1 MANTILSQA
10 QITEI
15 RAIIRTVTD
24 QFYVTPITYY
34 LRDARPDRW
43 GNKATGQGTET
54 ELLAMVEFPTDL
66 KDFAKE
72 MEAGVLPSNSV
83 KITMN
88 MDYLEEKGLI
98 NAEDGTH
105 IFEEGDFFETQGKSY
120 KVLFAGYDGPLE
132 QKNVLAIIIGEV
144 RV

>member
-24 QFYVTPITYY
+24 QFHITPITYY

-54 ELLAMVEFPTDL
+54 ELLAMVEYPSEL
-66 KDFAKE
+66 RDFGKE
-72 MEAGVLPSNSV
+72 MEGGILVSNSV
-83 KITMN
+83 KVTMN
-88 MDYLEEKGLI
+88 MDYLTEKGLV
-98 NAEDGTH
+98 NADDGTH
-105 IFEEGDFFETQGKSY
+105 IFEEGDFFDTQGKSY
-120 KVLFAGYDGPLE
+120 KVVFAGYDGPLE